1 MQQETVTEPKL
12 ISLEEASGALGV
24 CLSTVR
30 KWVREGTLASVQV
43 GIRQK
48 RVSHTAINAFIENGG
63 LKGGNR

>member
-1 MQQETVTEPKL
+1 MKTEAVTEPKL
-12 ISLEEASGALGV
+12 VSVEEAAEILGV

-48 RVSHTAINAFIENGG
+48 RVSHAAINAFIENGG
-63 LKGGNR
+63 VSQAK